1 MSMHSPYF
9 DLTAPLTTV
18 DMDQNVYSKV
28 SWIPKETLLDRKV
41 LDAIKDEK
49 ELRAFAKTS
58 LEILYKDNPN
68 LFADHA
74 KLKLNKK

>member
-1 MSMHSPYF
+1 MGKKKADKSRIE
-9 DLTAPLTTV
+9 
-18 DMDQNVYSKV
+18 KG
-28 SWIPKETLLDRKV
+28 IEKEEKTFALMAKKIV
-41 LDAIKDEK
+41 DAIKDEK

-58 LEILYKDNPN
+58 LEILYKENPN

>member
-1 MSMHSPYF
+1 MGKKKIEKSRIEKGLAKEEKTFALMS
-9 DLTAPLTTV
+9 
-18 DMDQNVYSKV
+18 KK
-28 SWIPKETLLDRKV
+28 II
-41 LDAIKDEK
+41 DAIKDEK

-74 KLKLNKK
+74 KLKLKKK